1 MTQVYVLCEHLVENF
16 QSTFRAVTKENDI
29 EDAAREKARALNS
42 SKENV
47 PDFQPTFVVS
57 RNQS

>member
-1 MTQVYVLCEHLVENF
+1 MTQVYVLCENLVENF
-16 QSTFRAVTKENDI
+16 QSTFRAVTKESDI
-29 EDAAREKARALNS
+29 EDAVREKAKALNS